1 MAIDTII
8 PTSAPAIPIA
18 RRAITPPVAG
28 ELDVEARVSK
38 ARTAPLKLTSADRSI
53 RSMFLFETSPYNPIP
68 NMAAD
73 RDKNRYAVSIIP
85 PPQCEPTLWLLS
97 TL

>member
-1 MAIDTII
+1 
-8 PTSAPAIPIA
+8 
-18 RRAITPPVAG
+18 
-28 ELDVEARVSK
+28 
-38 ARTAPLKLTSADRSI
+38 
-53 RSMFLFETSPYNPIP
+53 MFLFETSPYNPIP